1 MHKITGKIVS
11 GLQKHQKPRE
21 REFIGTL
28 QDNFESSFYRFRKQR
43 GVNLGSWFV
52 LERWIT
58 DAPFRSAAP
67 PAQSD
72 LDVAR
77 GQNARSVLEVHYANW
92 ITESDWAWI
101 SDRGL
106 NTVRIPI
113 GYYHLC
119 GADSSVLTGTDFEN
133 FSDVFSGAWVRLIQA
148 IETAQRFG
156 LGVLLDLHAAPGKQN
171 KDAHAGTSN
180 PATFFSN
187 RRNRM
192 HTIHV
197 LRTLVTH
204 LNAHSPRLV
213 NVVGIE
219 LLNEP
224 QPPVDA
230 ELKNWYSTAIKDIS
244 ALDPTLPIY
253 LGDCWKT
260 DQYAEYIKSTP
271 HPSPLLV
278 LDHHLYRC
286 FTSSDISTPA
296 SSHAQALTD
305 KSAATPRMFARVA
318 EILDSAGAGFIVGE
332 WSGALNP
339 GSLTGSPDDTKNY
352 VTAQLQLYEAH
363 CSGNFFWTY
372 KKIGHRDRGWCL
384 RDAVDGGVF
393 PHKVGL
399 FASRSSEGDHERQT
413 QTRDNLK
420 NIALNEHTA
429 YWSKYPGKYRH
440 ERFAEGFTLGW
451 DDAYIFFT
459 ANSRLD
465 RPISEL
471 GFIGA
476 WAKIRTDDQ
485 SNFLGIPS
493 RIQARCECSQKGF
506 PGKLLLID
514 VATVQMG

>member
-1 MHKITGKIVS
+1 MHKLTSKFATGFQK
-11 GLQKHQKPRE
+11 LQKTEDSDAGRRGYAHDGE
-21 REFIGTL
+21 I
-28 QDNFESSFYRFRKQR
+28 SIYRFRKQR

-58 DAPFRSAAP
+58 DAPFRCAAA

-77 GQNARSVLEVHYANW
+77 GQNARAILEAHYDSW

-101 SDRGL
+101 ADRGL

-119 GADSSVLTGTDFEN
+119 GADASVLG
-133 FSDVFSGAWVRLIQA
+133 WY
-148 IETAQRFG
+148 RFCG
-156 LGVLLDLHAAPGKQN
+156 FRRRFLWCLDLHAAPGKQN
-171 KDAHAGTSN
+171 NDAHAGTSN
-180 PATFFSN
+180 PATFFN
-187 RRNRM
+187 EKRHRV

-204 LNAHSPRLV
+204 LNARTPPLV
-213 NVVGIE
+213 NIVGIE

-224 QPPVDA
+224 HPLVDA
-230 ELKNWYSTAIKDIS
+230 DLKNWYSTAIKDIT

-271 HPSPLLV
+271 HSSLLV

-296 SSHAQALTD
+296 PAHARALTD
-305 KSAATPRMFARVA
+305 KNAQTPQMFARVA
-318 EILDSAGAGFIVGE
+318 EMLDSAGAGLIVGE

-339 GSLTGSPDDTKNY
+339 GSLTGSPDDAKNY
-352 VTAQLQLYEAH
+352 VAAQLQLYEAH

-372 KKIGHRDRGWCL
+372 KKTGRHPDRGWCL

-393 PHKVGL
+393 PSRVGL
-399 FASRSSEGDHERQT
+399 VATKPTEGDHERRARE
-413 QTRDNLK
+413 RDDLK
-420 NIALNEHTA
+420 GKALGEHTA
-429 YWSKYPGKYRH
+429 YWSQYPGKYNH
-440 ERFAEGFTLGW
+440 ARFAEGFALGW
-451 DDAYIFFT
+451 DDAYTFFT
-459 ANSRLD
+459 ATLD
-465 RPISEL
+465 GGVSEL
-471 GFIGA
+471 GFVGA
-476 WAKIRTDDQ
+476 WAKTRTTDHGSSFWEFQHGFKQGVKAARRDFTDHYC
-485 SNFLGIPS
+485 SN
-493 RIQARCECSQKGF
+493 
-506 PGKLLLID
+506 
-514 VATVQMG
+514 

>member
-1 MHKITGKIVS
+1 MAH
-11 GLQKHQKPRE
+11 PR
-21 REFIGTL
+21 GSH
-28 QDNFESSFYRFRKQR
+28 DNETSIYRFRKQR

-58 DAPFRSAAP
+58 DAPFRYAAA

-77 GQNARSVLEVHYANW
+77 GQNARSVLEAHYDSW

-119 GADSSVLTGTDFEN
+119 GADASVLIGTDFED
-133 FSDVFSGAWVRLIQA
+133 FADVFTGVWVRLIHA
-148 IETAQRFG
+148 IETARRFG

-171 KDAHAGTSN
+171 NDAHAGTSN
-180 PATFFSN
+180 PATFFSDLWS
-187 RRNRM
+187 RM
-192 HTIHV
+192 HTIRV

-204 LNAHSPRLV
+204 LNAHTPPLV

-224 QPPVDA
+224 HPPVDA
-230 ELKNWYSTAIKDIS
+230 ELKNWYSAAIKDL
-244 ALDPTLPIY
+244 AVLDATLPIY

-260 DQYAEYIKSTP
+260 EQYAEYIKSTSS
-271 HPSPLLV
+271 PSLPLLV

-286 FTSSDISTPA
+286 FTSSDISTLA
-296 SSHAQALTD
+296 SAHARALTD
-305 KSAATPRMFARVA
+305 QNAHTPRMFARVA
-318 EILDSAGAGFIVGE
+318 KMLDSVGAGLIVGE

-352 VTAQLQLYEAH
+352 VAAQLGLYEAH
-363 CSGNFFWTY
+363 CAGNFFWTY
-372 KKIGHRDRGWCL
+372 KKTGRHSDRGWCL

-393 PHKVGL
+393 PSRVGL
-399 FASRSSEGDHERQT
+399 LASKSAQGDHERQICA
-413 QTRDNLK
+413 RDNLK
-420 NIALNEHTA
+420 NKALGKSHFLNHTA
-429 YWSKYPGKYRH
+429 YWSRYPGKYRH
-440 ERFAEGFTLGW
+440 ERFAEGYTLGW

-459 ANSRLD
+459 ASSRLD
-465 RPISEL
+465 FAVSEL
-471 GFIGA
+471 GFVGA
-476 WAKIRTDDQ
+476 WAKTRTNDHGSSFWEFQ
-485 SNFLGIPS
+485 HGFKQGVNA
-493 RIQARCECSQKGF
+493 ARSDFREHYCFK
-506 PGKLLLID
+506 
-514 VATVQMG
+514 

>member
-1 MHKITGKIVS
+1 MHKITSKIAAGIQKRQTGKREE
-11 GLQKHQKPRE
+11 LQESAENKL
-21 REFIGTL
+21 TV
-28 QDNFESSFYRFRKQR
+28 QDTFESSIYRFRKQH

-58 DAPFRSAAP
+58 DAPFHCAVP
-67 PAQSD
+67 PAKSD

-77 GQNARSVLEVHYANW
+77 GHDARSVLEAHYDSW

-101 SDRGL
+101 SDRGI

-119 GADSSVLTGTDFEN
+119 GADKSVLSGTDFQN
-133 FSDVFSGAWVRLIQA
+133 LSDVFSGAWARLIKA
-148 IETAQRFG
+148 IETARRFG

-171 KDAHAGTSN
+171 PDAHAGTSN
-180 PATFFSN
+180 SATFFSDQ
-187 RRNRM
+187 RSRM

-204 LNAHSPRLV
+204 LKAHSPSLV

-224 QPPVDA
+224 HPSSDA
-230 ELKNWYSTAIKDIS
+230 EMKTWYSAAIKDIS

-260 DQYAEYIKSTP
+260 DQYAEYIKSKSTP
-271 HPSPLLV
+271 HSSLLV

-296 SSHAQALTD
+296 STHAHALADERST
-305 KSAATPRMFARVA
+305 TPRMFARVA
-318 EILDSAGAGFIVGE
+318 EMLDSAGAGLVVGE

-339 GSLTGSPDDTKNY
+339 GSLTGSPDDLKNY
-352 VTAQLQLYEAH
+352 VGAQLKLYEAH

-372 KKIGHRDRGWCL
+372 KKAGHHPDPGWCL
-384 RDAVDGGVF
+384 RDAVDSGVF
-393 PHKVGL
+393 PSRVGL
-399 FASRSSEGDHERQT
+399 FALRSSEDDHERQAVA
-413 QTRDNLK
+413 RDKLK
-420 NIALNEHTA
+420 NKALGEHTA

-440 ERFAEGFTLGW
+440 ERFAEGFAVGW
-451 DDAYIFFT
+451 DDTYIFFT

-465 RPISEL
+465 RPVSEL
-471 GFIGA
+471 GFLGA
-476 WAKIRTDDQ
+476 RAKTRTNDQ
-485 SNFLGIPS
+485 SSFWEFQHGFRQGVNA
-493 RIQARCECSQKGF
+493 ARNDFRKNYC
-506 PGKLLLID
+506 
-514 VATVQMG
+514 

>member
-1 MHKITGKIVS
+1 MHKITSKLATGF
-11 GLQKHQKPRE
+11 QKLHRAEGSTEDTPHPTSLE
-21 REFIGTL
+21 ASI
-28 QDNFESSFYRFRKQR
+28 YRFRKQR

-58 DAPFRSAAP
+58 DAPFRHAAS
-67 PAQSD
+67 PAKSD

-77 GQNARSVLEVHYANW
+77 GLHAREALETHYDTW

-101 SDRGL
+101 SSRGL

-119 GADSSVLTGTDFEN
+119 GADPFVLSGTDFAD
-133 FSDVFSGAWVRLIQA
+133 FYDVFSGVWIRLIKA

-171 KDAHAGTSN
+171 NDAHAGTSN
-180 PATFFSN
+180 SAAFFSD
-187 RRNRM
+187 RKHRT

-204 LNAHSPRLV
+204 LNAHTPPLV

-224 QPPVDA
+224 HPPVDT
-230 ELKNWYSTAIKDIS
+230 ELRNWYSAAIKDLS

-271 HPSPLLV
+271 HPSLLV

-286 FTSSDISTPA
+286 FTPSDTSTPA
-296 SSHAQALTD
+296 PAHARALTD
-305 KSAATPRMFARVA
+305 EGADTPRMFARVA
-318 EILDSAGAGFIVGE
+318 EMLNTAGAGLVVGE

-352 VTAQLQLYEAH
+352 VAAQLQLYETH
-363 CSGNFFWTY
+363 CAGNFFWTY
-372 KKIGHRDRGWCL
+372 KKHGARPDPGWCL
-384 RDAVDGGVF
+384 RDAVEGGIF
-393 PHKVGL
+393 PSNVGL
-399 FASRSSEGDHERQT
+399 IASKTTENDQERQT
-413 QTRDNLK
+413 RTRDSLK
-420 NIALNEHTA
+420 SKALNEHTA
-429 YWSKYPGKYRH
+429 YWSKHPGKYQH
-440 ERFAEGFTLGW
+440 ARFAEGFTLGW
-451 DDAYIFFT
+451 DDAYTFFT
-459 ANSRLD
+459 SSSRLD
-465 RPISEL
+465 RPVAEL
-471 GFIGA
+471 GFVGA
-476 WAKIRTDDQ
+476 WAKTRMNDYGASFWEFQ
-485 SNFLGIPS
+485 HGFKQGVGA
-493 RIQARCECSQKGF
+493 ARSDFRQWYCSE
-506 PGKLLLID
+506 
-514 VATVQMG
+514 